1 VLAVY
6 NRPAVPGVSRLCF
19 DERPCQLL
27 DDGLV
32 PLPMQPG
39 KSRKVDYEYVRQ
51 GTCVVLLA
59 YDLERGQRYVQVRA
73 RRTKQDYAE
82 FMQWLV
88 STHYPDARKLLLV
101 QDNLNTHSYGAF
113 YEHLPCERAFDLRQ
127 RVEFHFTPKHASWL
141 NMAEIEIGV
150 LKGQCLSRRIED
162 RERLERE
169 IAAWER
175 GRNIAGAK
183 IKWMFT
189 TETARVKLGRCY
201 PNPPIV
207 GQSGKHS

>member
-1 VLAVY
+1 MLAVY
-6 NRPAVPGVSRLCF
+6 NRPTVPGVSRLCF

-82 FMQWLV
+82 FMQWVV
-88 STHYPDARKLLLV
+88 SSHYPDARKLLLV
-101 QDNLNTHSYGAF
+101 LDNLNTHSYGAF
-113 YEHLPCERAFDLRQ
+113 YEQLPCERAFDLRQ
-127 RVEFHFTPKHASWL
+127 RLEFHFTPKHASWL
-141 NMAEIEIGV
+141 NMAELEFAALV
-150 LKGQCLSRRIED
+150 RQCLDRRLASQAQLEHEVLTWQD
-162 RERLERE
+162 ERN
-169 IAAWER
+169 AAATTIQWT
-175 GRNIAGAK
+175 
-183 IKWMFT
+183 FT
-189 TETARVKLGRCY
+189 VSDARHKLKRHY
-201 PNPPIV
+201 
-207 GQSGKHS
+207 QSVNSNN